1 MSILPRSA
9 FGQTVFFVGAL
20 LLINQI
26 VSYITVT
33 LYVFKPTFEQVNL
46 MLAKQVK
53 TVFIDW
59 EEGVEVDSA
68 LSEKFFEITGI
79 QVMAQRE
86 AYRSGL
92 GQAKEYTL
100 LSRSMSEQL
109 NGSARVRISQGDPVV
124 YWVEAPQAPG
134 YWVRV
139 PLTGFSET
147 KMEFLVFYLSSIG
160 FLSVL
165 GGWLFARHLNRPLK
179 ALQIAAS
186 RVGVGDF
193 STRLIE
199 HGSTEVIEVTRAFNK
214 MSKGIAELENDRRLL
229 MAGVSHDLRTPLT
242 RIRLATEM
250 MSDEE
255 AYLKEGIIDDI
266 EDMNAIIDQF
276 IEYLRHHNS
285 GEMVLDDVNA
295 VVEEV
300 VHAEQQHQREI
311 VLTTTANIPA
321 VMMNHVA
328 LKRVVTNMIENA
340 IRYSEDKIEVMTEFS
355 ARHKAVFIKVKDRG
369 PGIPEEEL
377 ESLFEPFKQGDQAR
391 GSEGSGLGL
400 AIIKRIVSTHGG
412 KVRLRNR
419 KEGGLSAEVMLPVAK
434 KFGTMNTAPEQS
446 KPSE

>member
-1 MSILPRSA
+1 MSFFPRSA

-59 EEGVEVDSA
+59 EEGVEVNREISD
-68 LSEKFFEITGI
+68 KFFEITGI
-79 QVMAQRE
+79 EVMTQRQ
-86 AYRSGL
+86 AYLNGL
-92 GQAKEYTL
+92 DKAKEYSL
-100 LSRSMSEQL
+100 LSKSMSEQL

-165 GGWLFARHLNRPLK
+165 GGWWFARHLNRPLK
-179 ALQIAAS
+179 ALQTAAG

-193 STRLIE
+193 STRLVE
-199 HGSTEVIEVTRAFNK
+199 RGSTEVVEVTKAFNQ

-255 AYLKEGIIDDI
+255 DYLKEGIIDDI

-276 IEYLRHHNS
+276 IEYLRHHHS
-285 GEMVLDDVNA
+285 GEMHPEDINSLVS
-295 VVEEV
+295 EV

-311 VLTTTANIPA
+311 NLFAAETLPRVI
-321 VMMNHVA
+321 MNTVA

-340 IRYSEDKIEVMTEFS
+340 IRYSDEAIDVSTAYNPRKKMVIVT
-355 ARHKAVFIKVKDRG
+355 VKDRG
-369 PGIPEEEL
+369 PGIPEAEL
-377 ESLFEPFKQGDQAR
+377 ETVFEPFKQGDQAR

-400 AIIKRIVSTHGG
+400 AIIKRIVATHGG
-412 KVRLRNR
+412 TVKLRNR
-419 KEGGLSAEVMLPVAK
+419 KEGGLSAEVYLPAQ
-434 KFGTMNTAPEQS
+434 G
-446 KPSE
+446 

>member
-1 MSILPRSA
+1 MLPRSA

-20 LLINQI
+20 LLINQV

-59 EEGVEVDSA
+59 ENGVEVDNSV
-68 LSEKFFEITGI
+68 SRKFFEITGI
-79 QVMAQRE
+79 EVMTQRE
-86 AYRSGL
+86 AYVNGL

-139 PLTGFSET
+139 PLSGLSET

-165 GGWLFARHLNRPLK
+165 GGWLFARHLNKPLK
-179 ALQIAAS
+179 SLQIAAS

-193 STRLIE
+193 STRLVE
-199 HGSTEVIEVTRAFNK
+199 EGSTEVIEVTRAFNK
-214 MSKGIAELENDRRLL
+214 MSKGIADLESDRRLL

-255 AYLKEGIIDDI
+255 DYLREGIIDDI

-285 GEMVLDDVNA
+285 AEMSADDVNT
-295 VVEEV
+295 VIEEV
-300 VHAEQQHQREI
+300 VHAEQQHQRPIHLQAEEY
-311 VLTTTANIPA
+311 LPA
-321 VMMNHVA
+321 VMMNAVA
-328 LKRVVTNMIENA
+328 LKRVFTNMIENA
-340 IRYSEDKIEVMTEFS
+340 IRYSEQDIEVTTEYS
-355 ARHKAVFIKVKDRG
+355 PKHRAVIVKVMDRG
-369 PGIPEEEL
+369 PGIPESEL
-377 ESLFEPFKQGDQAR
+377 ESVFEPFKQGDQAR

-400 AIIKRIVSTHGG
+400 AIIKRIVTTHGG

-419 KEGGLSAEVMLPVAK
+419 DGGGLIAEVSLPAYRGK
-434 KFGTMNTAPEQS
+434 LEENNN
-446 KPSE
+446 

>member
-1 MSILPRSA
+1 MSFFPRSA

-59 EEGVEVDSA
+59 EEGVEINKATSD
-68 LSEKFFEITGI
+68 KFFEITGI
-79 QVMAQRE
+79 EVMTQRQ
-86 AYRSGL
+86 AYMNGL
-92 GQAKEYTL
+92 EKAKEYSL
-100 LSRSMSEQL
+100 LSKSMSEQL

-147 KMEFLVFYLSSIG
+147 KMEFLIFYLSSIG

-165 GGWLFARHLNRPLK
+165 GGWWFARHLNRPLK
-179 ALQIAAS
+179 ALQTAAG

-193 STRLIE
+193 STRLVE
-199 HGSTEVIEVTRAFNK
+199 RGSTEVVEVTQAFNK

-255 AYLKEGIIDDI
+255 DYLKEGIIDDI

-285 GEMVLDDVNA
+285 GEMHPDDVNSL
-295 VVEEV
+295 VSEV
-300 VHAEQQHQREI
+300 VHAEQQHQRVI
-311 VLTTTANIPA
+311 NLTAAESLPRVI
-321 VMMNHVA
+321 MNTVA

-340 IRYSEDKIEVMTEFS
+340 IRYSDEAIDVSTAYNPRKKMVIVT
-355 ARHKAVFIKVKDRG
+355 VKDRG
-369 PGIPEEEL
+369 PGIPEAEL
-377 ESLFEPFKQGDQAR
+377 ESVFEPFKQGDQAR

-400 AIIKRIVSTHGG
+400 AIIKRIVATHGG
-412 KVRLRNR
+412 TVKLRNR
-419 KEGGLSAEVMLPVAK
+419 QEGGLSAEVYLPAL
-434 KFGTMNTAPEQS
+434 A
-446 KPSE
+446 

>member
-1 MSILPRSA
+1 MSFFPRSA

-53 TVFIDW
+53 TVFIEW
-59 EEGVEVDSA
+59 EGDAKVNKE

-79 QVMAQRE
+79 EVMTQRQ
-86 AYRSGL
+86 AYLNGL
-92 GQAKEYTL
+92 EKAKEYSL
-100 LSRSMSEQL
+100 LSKSMSEQL

-147 KMEFLVFYLSSIG
+147 KLEFLIFYLSSIG

-165 GGWLFARHLNRPLK
+165 GGWWFARHLNRPLK
-179 ALQIAAS
+179 ALQTAAG

-193 STRLIE
+193 STRLVE
-199 HGSTEVIEVTRAFNK
+199 RGSTEVVEVTQAFNK

-255 AYLKEGIIDDI
+255 DYLKEGIIDDI

-285 GEMVLDDVNA
+285 GEMHPEDINSLVT
-295 VVEEV
+295 EV

-311 VLTTTANIPA
+311 NLSTSENAPKVL
-321 VMMNHVA
+321 MNMVA

-340 IRYSEDKIEVMTEFS
+340 IRYSDEAIDVSTDYDARKKEVII
-355 ARHKAVFIKVKDRG
+355 VVKDRG
-369 PGIPEEEL
+369 PGIPEAEL
-377 ESLFEPFKQGDQAR
+377 ESVFEPFKQGDQAR

-400 AIIKRIVSTHGG
+400 AIIKRIVATHGG
-412 KVRLRNR
+412 VVKLRNR
-419 KEGGLSAEVMLPVAK
+419 KKGGLSAEVYLPVLR
-434 KFGTMNTAPEQS
+434 
-446 KPSE
+446 

>member
-1 MSILPRSA
+1 MGIFPRSA
-9 FGQTVFFVGAL
+9 FGQTVFFVAAL

-59 EEGVEVDSA
+59 EEGVEVDSE
-68 LSEKFFEITGI
+68 LSKKFFEITGI
-79 QVMAQRE
+79 DVMSQKE
-86 AYRSGL
+86 AYRNGL
-92 GQAKEYTL
+92 GQAREYNL

-139 PLTGFSET
+139 PLSGFSET
-147 KMEFLVFYLSSIG
+147 KLEFLVFYLSSIG

-165 GGWLFARHLNRPLK
+165 GGWLFARHLNRPLR
-179 ALQIAAS
+179 ALQTAAS
-186 RVGVGDF
+186 RVGAGDF
-193 STRLIE
+193 SMRLVE
-199 HGSTEVIEVTRAFNK
+199 QGSTEVIEVTRAFNQ
-214 MSKGIAELENDRRLL
+214 MSKGIAALESDRRLI

-255 AYLKEGIIDDI
+255 DYLKEGIIDDI

-276 IEYLRHHNS
+276 IEYLRHHSS
-285 GEMVLDDVNA
+285 GEMNLDDVNA
-295 VVEEV
+295 LVEEV
-300 VHAEQQHQREI
+300 VHAEQQHKRVI
-311 VLTTTANIPA
+311 NFTMAPNLPPIL
-321 VMMNHVA
+321 MNTVA
-328 LKRVVTNMIENA
+328 LKRVITNMIENA
-340 IRYSEDKIEVMTEFS
+340 IRYSSEDIEVVS
-355 ARHKAVFIKVKDRG
+355 LLDNKWVLIQVNDRG
-369 PGIPEEEL
+369 PGIPESEL
-377 ESLFEPFKQGDQAR
+377 ESVFEPFKQGDQAR

-400 AIIKRIVSTHGG
+400 AIIKRIVTTHGG
-412 KVRLRNR
+412 QVTLSNR
-419 KEGGLSAEVMLPVAK
+419 KGGGLCAEVRLPVAK
-434 KFGTMNTAPEQS
+434 KS
-446 KPSE
+446 

>member
-1 MSILPRSA
+1 MGIFPRSA
-9 FGQTVFFVGAL
+9 FGQTVFFVAAL

-68 LSEKFFEITGI
+68 LSDKFFEITGI
-79 QVMAQRE
+79 DVMTQKD
-86 AYRSGL
+86 AYRNGL
-92 GQAKEYTL
+92 GQAREYSL

-147 KMEFLVFYLSSIG
+147 KLEFLVFYLSSIG

-179 ALQIAAS
+179 ALQTAAS

-193 STRLIE
+193 STRLVE
-199 HGSTEVIEVTRAFNK
+199 QGSTEVIEVTKAFNQ
-214 MSKGIAELENDRRLL
+214 MSKGIAELESDRRLL

-276 IEYLRHHNS
+276 IEYLRHHSS
-285 GEMVLDDVNA
+285 GEMHKENVNSL
-295 VVEEV
+295 VEEV
-300 VHAEQQHQREI
+300 VHSEQQHKRVINVSLAE
-311 VLTTTANIPA
+311 TATWVEA
-321 VMMNHVA
+321 NHVA
-328 LKRVVTNMIENA
+328 LKRVLTNMIENA
-340 IRYSEDKIEVMTEFS
+340 IKYSEGEINVCTQVDLKYKRVLIQ
-355 ARHKAVFIKVKDRG
+355 VKDRG
-369 PGIPEEEL
+369 PGIPESEL
-377 ESLFEPFKQGDQAR
+377 ESVFEPFKQGDQAR
-391 GSEGSGLGL
+391 GSDGSGLGL
-400 AIIKRIVSTHGG
+400 AIIKRIVATHGG
-412 KVRLRNR
+412 KVSLRNR
-419 KEGGLSAEVMLPVAK
+419 AKGGLCAEVQLPLCK
-434 KFGTMNTAPEQS
+434 
-446 KPSE
+446 

>member
-1 MSILPRSA
+1 MSLLPKSA

-20 LLINQI
+20 LLVNQI
-26 VSYITVT
+26 MSYITVT

-59 EEGVEVDSA
+59 EDGVEVTSE
-68 LSEKFFEITGI
+68 LSERFFEITGI
-79 QVMAQRE
+79 EVMTQRE
-86 AYRSGL
+86 AYINGL
-92 GQAKEYTL
+92 GEAKEYTL
-100 LSRSMSEQL
+100 LSKSMSEQL

-147 KMEFLVFYLSSIG
+147 KLEFLIFYLSSIG

-165 GGWLFARHLNRPLK
+165 GGWWFARHLNRPLK
-179 ALQIAAS
+179 ALQTAAG

-193 STRLIE
+193 STRLVE
-199 HGSTEVIEVTRAFNK
+199 RGSTEVIEVTKAFNQ
-214 MSKGIAELENDRRLL
+214 MSKGIAELESDRRLL

-250 MSDEE
+250 MADEE
-255 AYLKEGIIDDI
+255 DYLKEGIIDDI

-285 GEMVLDDVNA
+285 GEMVLEDVNT

-300 VHAEQQHQREI
+300 VHAEQQHQRTIHLSTQEELTP
-311 VLTTTANIPA
+311 VL
-321 VMMNHVA
+321 MNSVA
-328 LKRVVTNMIENA
+328 LKRVLTNMIENA
-340 IRYSEDKIEVMTEFS
+340 IRYSDAAIEVSTEYNVLDKS
-355 ARHKAVFIKVKDRG
+355 VLIKVQDRG

-377 ESLFEPFKQGDQAR
+377 ESVFEPFKQGDQAR

-400 AIIKRIVSTHGG
+400 AIIKRIVTTHGG
-412 KVRLRNR
+412 EVRLQNR
-419 KEGGLSAEVMLPVAK
+419 PDGGLSAQVQLPSAGK
-434 KFGTMNTAPEQS
+434 A
-446 KPSE
+446 SEKI

>member
-1 MSILPRSA
+1 MSLFPRSA

-20 LLINQI
+20 LLLNQI

-59 EEGVEVDSA
+59 ENGGEVNA
-68 LSEKFFEITGI
+68 ELSEKFFEITGI
-79 QVMAQRE
+79 EVMTQRQ
-86 AYRSGL
+86 AYINGL
-92 GQAKEYTL
+92 DRAKEYSL
-100 LSRSMSEQL
+100 LSKSMSEQL

-139 PLTGFSET
+139 PLTGLSET
-147 KMEFLVFYLSSIG
+147 KLEFLVFYLSSIG

-165 GGWLFARHLNRPLK
+165 GGWWFARHLNRPLK
-179 ALQIAAS
+179 ALQMAAG

-193 STRLIE
+193 STRLVE
-199 HGSTEVIEVTRAFNK
+199 RGSTEVIEVTRAFNQ

-250 MSDEE
+250 MADEE
-255 AYLKEGIIDDI
+255 DYLKEGIIDDI

-285 GEMVLDDVNA
+285 AEMSPEHLNALVEDVVQAEKKHKRTIRLSTAVEDPSVLMNA
-295 VVEEV
+295 
-300 VHAEQQHQREI
+300 
-311 VLTTTANIPA
+311 
-321 VMMNHVA
+321 VA
-328 LKRVVTNMIENA
+328 LKRVLTNMIENA
-340 IRYSEDKIEVMTEFS
+340 IRYSDDEIEVSTHYEP
-355 ARHKAVFIKVKDRG
+355 KDKNVVIKVKDRG
-369 PGIPEEEL
+369 PGIPENEL
-377 ESLFEPFKQGDQAR
+377 ESVFEPFKQGDQAR

-400 AIIKRIVSTHGG
+400 AIIKRIVTTHGG
-412 KVRLRNR
+412 KVRLKNR
-419 KEGGLSAEVMLPVAK
+419 REGGLCAEVFLPVHK
-434 KFGTMNTAPEQS
+434 S
-446 KPSE
+446 

>member
-1 MSILPRSA
+1 MSLFPRSA

-20 LLINQI
+20 LLLNQI

-59 EEGVEVDSA
+59 EDGVEVNDD
-68 LSEKFFEITGI
+68 LSNKFFEITGI
-79 QVMAQRE
+79 EVMTQRQ
-86 AYRSGL
+86 AYINGL
-92 GQAKEYTL
+92 DRAKEYSL
-100 LSRSMSEQL
+100 LSKSMSEQL
-109 NGSARVRISQGDPVV
+109 NGSARVRISQGDPIV

-139 PLTGFSET
+139 PLTGLSET
-147 KMEFLVFYLSSIG
+147 KLEFLVFYLSSIG

-165 GGWLFARHLNRPLK
+165 GGWWFARHLNRPLK
-179 ALQIAAS
+179 ALQTAAG

-193 STRLIE
+193 STRLVE
-199 HGSTEVIEVTRAFNK
+199 DGSTEVIEVTRAFNQ
-214 MSKGIAELENDRRLL
+214 MSKGIAQLENDRRLL

-250 MSDEE
+250 MADEE
-255 AYLKEGIIDDI
+255 DYLKEGIIADI

-276 IEYLRHHNS
+276 IEYLRHHHS
-285 GEMVLDDVNA
+285 GKMTAEDINALVEDVVQAEKKHKRTIRFTQAENTPPVL
-295 VVEEV
+295 
-300 VHAEQQHQREI
+300 
-311 VLTTTANIPA
+311 
-321 VMMNHVA
+321 MNTVA

-340 IRYSEDKIEVMTEFS
+340 IRYSDAAIEVSTHYSPRE
-355 ARHKAVFIKVKDRG
+355 REVTIKVKDRG
-369 PGIPEEEL
+369 PGIPESEL
-377 ESLFEPFKQGDQAR
+377 ESVFEPFKQGDQAR

-400 AIIKRIVSTHGG
+400 AIIKRIVTTHGG

-419 KEGGLSAEVMLPVAK
+419 EQGGLSAEVVLPTTK
-434 KFGTMNTAPEQS
+434 S
-446 KPSE
+446 